1 MSAFD
6 ELYRVAQEAKR
17 RDGGGLRRDGWQGT
31 VGTIETFDLERIGAA
46 LDSARQSEGQPL
58 PEHYVLPDYP
68 GQAAP
73 LRIDG
78 TEVGTHGL
86 IVVEGDTLYQAHS
99 TVDGVTPALQL
110 RAHRWFLPMPAE
122 QSFVAFGEVQAT
134 GEKRF
139 DRAFHLRATSRAAA
153 VAFLTPPLVEQL
165 MRVGG
170 DVVSITVRPELGRTG
185 CEVRVE
191 VSSARQATPAIA
203 LARAAHAATET
214 LVGTPGGF
222 VATSGAHALAPDQLL
237 ALVERV
243 RDTVS
248 FLAGHVARVGDG
260 VEARLELDRPS
271 GLASVLRIE
280 PANTSAVRVS
290 FRGELP
296 HDDRARRTTLTP
308 ELGVLKRAKGLVD
321 TKVGDALLDRAF
333 LIEGDA
339 ARARLALADP
349 SASLRLAGRG
359 AALTV
364 DGAGLDVR
372 VPDVPLDDSALLEVV
387 LAALACWRGAA
398 LRAAG
403 LVVQELEE

>member
-1 MSAFD
+1 M
-6 ELYRVAQEAKR
+6 
-17 RDGGGLRRDGWQGT
+17 
-31 VGTIETFDLERIGAA
+31 
-46 LDSARQSEGQPL
+46 
-58 PEHYVLPDYP
+58 
-68 GQAAP
+68 
-73 LRIDG
+73 
-78 TEVGTHGL
+78 
-86 IVVEGDTLYQAHS
+86 
-99 TVDGVTPALQL
+99 
-110 RAHRWFLPMPAE
+110 
-122 QSFVAFGEVQAT
+122 
-134 GEKRF
+134 
-139 DRAFHLRATSRAAA
+139 
-153 VAFLTPPLVEQL
+153 
-165 MRVGG
+165 
-170 DVVSITVRPELGRTG
+170 
-185 CEVRVE
+185 
-191 VSSARQATPAIA
+191 
-203 LARAAHAATET
+203 
-214 LVGTPGGF
+214 
-222 VATSGAHALAPDQLL
+222 
-237 ALVERV
+237 
-243 RDTVS
+243 
-248 FLAGHVARVGDG
+248 
-260 VEARLELDRPS
+260 
-271 GLASVLRIE
+271 
-280 PANTSAVRVS
+280 S